1 MAKRDYTS
9 KDIKVLDEVEHI
21 RLAPGMYIG
30 DTSNPVHLV
39 EEALDNA
46 LDECLAG
53 HATIVAVN
61 IDTKTNTYCILDNGR
76 GIPIDN
82 DTPITISSKL
92 FSGAKFQDSKSTY
105 LICSGL
111 HGVGL
116 VALNALSSLYIIEIY
131 RDGKHAK
138 YVFENAKLKEKKI
151 QSFNDKAPFSTKI
164 QFKPDKKIFE
174 SMVPDINRIR
184 KRLAIASVELNK
196 VTLVLNVDSNKEIFT
211 LNSLG
216 YFQQECLN
224 DSDTETTK
232 IIDISVSDTIE
243 SMHVKFCYSLNGTIA
258 PRTLSSVNLLPVD
271 SGGTHVNL
279 FLDILKDLFTA
290 RAKKIGL
297 KFQPYD
303 ALCGLRSHI
312 TLKLQKPE
320 FSGQTKDKLI
330 NRKESLSKLSS
341 KLKAAIDEYF
351 SKDPEELD
359 RLVNQFAEYRKKLD
373 SKKLKAA
380 GNGKRASTRFTKLRD
395 CTSTNGELFIT
406 EGDSAGGSLLQ
417 CRDPRLHAVLPLKGK
432 IPSIVNAKEILKN
445 QEIGELIQAL
455 GTGVGPHFD
464 VTKLKYNKVI
474 CAADADFDGYHIF
487 CLLTILLAVLVPDIV
502 KNGNYYLAQTPLY
515 AINKGKTF
523 IPLWTNDELEKA
535 KKKGEPITR
544 FKGLGELSPWQL
556 KICLLDNNT
565 RHLTKVKYSKN
576 IDEMLKLFS
585 DVNEKRKLLADDSI
599 GEVEI

>member
-1 MAKRDYTS
+1 MSETYTG
-9 KDIKVLDEVEHI
+9 KHIKVLDEVSHI
-21 RLAPGMYIG
+21 RLNPGMYIG

-53 HATIVAVN
+53 HANIIAVN
-61 IDTKTNTYCILDNGR
+61 IDTKTHTYCILDNGR

-82 DTPITISSKL
+82 DTPITISTKL
-92 FSGAKFQDSKSTY
+92 FSGAKFQDSKSSY

-116 VALNALSSLYIIEIY
+116 VALNALCSLYIIEIY

-138 YVFENAKLKEKKI
+138 YVFENAKLKEKRIEPFKGE
-151 QSFNDKAPFSTKI
+151 APFSTKI

-174 SMVPDINRIR
+174 SLVPDTDRLR
-184 KRLAIASVELNK
+184 KRLAVASVELK
-196 VTLVLNVDSNKEIFT
+196 GSKLVLNIDNNKEIF
-211 LNSLG
+211 SLDSVG
-216 YFQQECLN
+216 YFNQECLN
-224 DSDTETTK
+224 DSDSETTK
-232 IIDISVSDTIE
+232 LIDIFVEDGIE
-243 SMHVKFCYSLNGTIA
+243 SLEVKFCYSLNGTIA
-258 PRTLSSVNLLPVD
+258 PRILSSVNLLPVE
-271 SGGTHVNL
+271 SGGTHVNTFLEIIKEL
-279 FLDILKDLFTA
+279 FVSK
-290 RAKKIGL
+290 AKKVGL
-297 KFQPYD
+297 KFQQNN
-303 ALCGLRSHI
+303 AQCGWRAYL

-330 NRKESLSKLSS
+330 NRKDYLSKLTG
-341 KLKAAIDEYF
+341 KFKAAIESYF
-351 SKDPEELD
+351 SNDPEELD
-359 RLVNQFAEYRKKLD
+359 LLLNQFAEYRKKLD
-373 SKKLKAA
+373 SKKLKAS
-380 GNGKRASTRFTKLRD
+380 GNGKRASTKFTKLRD

-417 CRDPRLHAVLPLKGK
+417 CRDPRIHAVLPLKGK

-464 VTKLKYNKVI
+464 VSKLKYNKVI

-487 CLLTILLAVLVPDIV
+487 CLLTIILAVLVPDIV

-523 IPLWTNDELEKA
+523 IPLWTKDELEKA
-535 KKKGEPITR
+535 KKKGESITR

-576 IDEMLKLFS
+576 IDEVLKLFS